1 MKKIFYHSD
10 SALSKTGFGRHAKAL
25 LSYLYKTGKYE
36 IIAFCCGYNYSSP
49 VLKKTPW
56 KSVGVL
62 PDSKEE
68 LKKINSEPGRSKSAS
83 YGANLID
90 KVIQEEKPDVYIG
103 VQDIWGVEYSID
115 KPWFN
120 KINSII
126 WTTLDSLP
134 ILPSAVERAKQVK
147 NYWIWSEF
155 ATKALHKLGH
165 KHVETV
171 QGCLETENFF
181 KLSKEKR
188 SFLRNRH
195 GINPNDFIIGFVF
208 RNQLRKSVPNLL
220 EGFQKFKKKYPNS
233 KLLLH
238 TSWSEGWNIHRLAN
252 ENGVDPKDILTTYV
266 CKSCSSY
273 FIKSYEGQEKK
284 CQVCGSEKSVI
295 TTCTGAGVSEK
306 SLNEIYNLMDVY
318 CHPFTSGGQEI
329 PIQEAKLTEL
339 VTLVTNY
346 SCGED
351 QCEEG
356 SGSIPLKWSAYREH
370 HTEFIKA
377 STCPNSIARN
387 LEKVYKMSSSKKSK
401 LGKQGRDWVINKFS
415 VEVIGK
421 KIEDFLDSL
430 EETNYSFEEEEK
442 EKEVR
447 NYPEAFVPVNSNLN
461 EWVTSLYA
469 RILNRNVDIHDDGHK
484 HWMKQLANG
493 VKKEDVETYFRKV
506 AITHNNK
513 YFPLKIE
520 DFLDDDDEGKRI
532 LYILPNSESDV
543 FMATSLLK
551 SIKNKY
557 PDNNIYFCT
566 EKKNFPILNGN
577 SYIHKVIP
585 YYSAFDNI
593 PALEGAGREKPFF
606 EIVFAPHL
614 SVQNAKNYIH
624 NMKDSVDKE
633 YLCTF

>member
-36 IIAFCCGYNYSSP
+36 ITAYCCGYNYSNSA
-49 VLKKTPW
+49 LKKTPW
-56 KSVGVL
+56 KSIGVL

-68 LKKINSEPGRSKSAS
+68 VQKINSEPGASKSAS
-83 YGANLID
+83 YGSRLID
-90 KVIQEEKPDVYIG
+90 RVIEEEKPDFYIG
-103 VQDIWGVEYSID
+103 VQDIWGVEYAID

-120 KINSII
+120 KIHSVV

-134 ILPSAVERAKQVK
+134 VLPSAVERAKQVK
-147 NYWIWSEF
+147 NYWIWSDF
-155 ATKALHKLGH
+155 ATKALHELGH
-165 KHVETV
+165 KHVKTV
-171 QGCLETENFF
+171 QGCIETDKFF
-181 KLSKEKR
+181 KLDKKKKN
-188 SFLRNRH
+188 FLRKRH
-195 GINPNDFIIGFVF
+195 GLSDKDFIIGFVF

-220 EGFQKFKKKYPNS
+220 EGFSKFKKKCPNA

-238 TSWSEGWNIHRLAN
+238 TSWSEGWNIHRLAD
-252 ENGVDPKDILTTYV
+252 ENKVDRKDIYTTFV

-273 FIKSYEGQEKK
+273 YVRNYDGQEKN
-284 CQVCGSEKSVI
+284 CEVCGSKKSVI
-295 TTCTGAGVSEK
+295 TTCTAAGVSEK

-356 SGSIPLKWSAYREH
+356 SGSIPLKWNAYREPQ
-370 HTEFIKA
+370 TEFIKA
-377 STCPNSIARN
+377 STCPNSIAKN
-387 LEKVYKMSSSKKSK
+387 LEKVYRMTSSQKDK
-401 LGKQGRDWVINKFS
+401 LGKQARDWVINKFS

-421 KIEDFLDSL
+421 KVENFLDSL
-430 EETNYSFEEEEK
+430 EKTGYSFEEDGQE
-442 EKEVR
+442 EVR
-447 NYPEAFVPVNSNLN
+447 NYPEAFVPDNFNLN
-461 EWVTSLYA
+461 EWVISLYDK
-469 RILNRNVDIHDDGHK
+469 ILNRKVDVCDEGHK
-484 HWMKQLANG
+484 HWIKQLSNG
-493 VKKEDVETYFRKV
+493 VKKEDVESYFRKV

-513 YFPLKIE
+513 YFPLKME
-520 DFLDDDDEGKRI
+520 DFLDEDDEGRRI
-532 LYILPNSESDV
+532 LYIMPGSEKDV

-551 SIKNKY
+551 SIKEKY
-557 PDNNIYFCT
+557 PDENLYFCT
-566 EKKNFPILNGN
+566 DKKNFSILNGN
-577 SYIHKVIP
+577 SLIHKVIP

-593 PALEGAGREKPFF
+593 LALEGAGRESSFF
-606 EIVFAPHL
+606 EIVFAPHM
-614 SVQNAKNYIH
+614 SVQKTKNYIH
-624 NMKDSVDKE
+624 NMKDFVDKD